1 MVEEILDRFHLLD
14 IQNELHPSDFTLK
27 NDYDVFILRL
37 PYFYKGELL
46 VTSYAYV
53 ITKEAY
59 FYYDK
64 SLKHFLKLQTLE
76 ELYSSL
82 DEKVNLAMQATL
94 DIFNQIEVMEDS
106 FYERKAIKDFNHTWF
121 MHKNRLI
128 RINRVLNKANEEM
141 KKFIQ
146 AYKESED
153 FLEVHFDDLS
163 EHLERTNRNALHAL
177 EKLDA
182 LYNFYV
188 SVHQDKMNSTIYI
201 LTFLSAIFLPLNL
214 IVGFFGMNTN
224 ALPFAKEEYG
234 SYFVFVLLVLVV
246 IALLIGIKLLK
257 KFNIIF
263 RL

>member
-1 MVEEILDRFHLLD
+1 
-14 IQNELHPSDFTLK
+14 
-27 NDYDVFILRL
+27 
-37 PYFYKGELL
+37 
-46 VTSYAYV
+46 
-53 ITKEAY
+53 
-59 FYYDK
+59 
-64 SLKHFLKLQTLE
+64 
-76 ELYSSL
+76 
-82 DEKVNLAMQATL
+82 
-94 DIFNQIEVMEDS
+94 MEDS